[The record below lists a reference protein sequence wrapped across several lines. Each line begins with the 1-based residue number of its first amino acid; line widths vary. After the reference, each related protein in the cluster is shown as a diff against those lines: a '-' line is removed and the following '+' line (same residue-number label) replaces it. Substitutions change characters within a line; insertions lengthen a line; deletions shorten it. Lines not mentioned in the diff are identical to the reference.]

1 VELRRPRIR
10 NRGADELVDA
20 RLDSEQE
27 VPRGGRDRE
36 ERRVEAREGGRAGEN
51 AEVVDDVVDLRPRL
65 LGGPGDEP
73 EQPLVRVRLAEQV
86 DRLLRED
93 VTSDLA
99 AVLLGQVVPKARED
113 DAVQTPILRRLR
125 RRRAEDMYG
134 QAQASECWVGLGE
147 TPDLA

>member
-1 VELRRPRIR
+1 
-10 NRGADELVDA
+10 VDA
-20 RLDSEQE
+20 RLDGEQE

-36 ERRVEAREGGRAGEN
+36 EGGVEPGEGDRAGED

-86 DRLLRED
+86 DRLLGED
-93 VTSDLA
+93 VTSDFA

-113 DAVQTPILRRLR
+113 DAVQISILR
-125 RRRAEDMYG
+125 
-134 QAQASECWVGLGE
+134 
-147 TPDLA
+147 LADRPGSA